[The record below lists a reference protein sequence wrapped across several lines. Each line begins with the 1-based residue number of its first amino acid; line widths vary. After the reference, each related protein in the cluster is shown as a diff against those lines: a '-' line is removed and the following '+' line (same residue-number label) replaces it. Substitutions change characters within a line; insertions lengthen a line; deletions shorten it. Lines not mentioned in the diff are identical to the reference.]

1 MCCSLEFVG
10 KYEATQLKP
19 LIIVLLYLVILAIE
33 LEFVPLHWLPY
44 LHLFR
49 TVLVCEYEMF
59 ELLILQ

>member
-1 MCCSLEFVG
+1 M
-10 KYEATQLKP
+10 TQLKP
-19 LIIVLLYLVILAIE
+19 LIFALLYLVVPGIK
-33 LEFVPLHWLPY
+33 LEFVLVHWLPY